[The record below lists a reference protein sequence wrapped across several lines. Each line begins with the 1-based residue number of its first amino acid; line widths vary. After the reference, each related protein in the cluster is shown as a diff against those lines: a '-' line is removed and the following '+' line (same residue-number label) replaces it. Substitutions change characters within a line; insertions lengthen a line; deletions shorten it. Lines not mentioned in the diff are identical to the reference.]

1 MSASR
6 WHSCHF
12 VRAAPFIFALAHSAS
27 LVVVPQDFIELYQQQ
42 GVLADRKFIVES
54 VTRYQNQLEQFSKAI
69 PCIGNFLRTYIDEP
83 SRSILIVLDG
93 ERGVNEVARSLLM
106 SLKDQFAFLSHTTD
120 VHMHVEQ
127 HAGSSAVILMWNGK
141 SVEEGVYVLGACNRG
156 CLYVAVLVSKFEDE
170 ESFLADADVLAE
182 SMWLRRISILVV
194 LARVGESVLVAGSV
208 AFEPNKPCTPAP
220 AIVLD
225 KCDGAAWKNLARIG
239 PLAANDCILK
249 VTYFEQPPYVMTANG
264 SGKLHGFEGTLTE
277 ELTRGLQIERQEVG
291 WSENTSYAEQMQ
303 ILLFNNDTMADLVV
317 GRVLQQSHDNI
328 DYSTTYDMLKAVWV
342 VPKAPN
348 VSLKGL
354 VQPFQPYIWAAIA
367 STLLL
372 GGIIKVFLMRDASW
386 LDIFALIIGVSI
398 ARRPS
403 AISSKIQ
410 FISWSLF
417 GLFLT
422 QVYVDSL
429 ADQLMTQSHLK
440 FDTMKELV
448 SSSFAIGGTAAFAS
462 LFDKFEETDEIIAQI
477 REKFVTF
484 DQDEYVKQFADL
496 LEGKNDSLAL
506 ITVLNS
512 SRCEAIETA
521 YAYTITT
528 DVICSFPI
536 ALATWKGFPY
546 LRIIDTKIHDFISHG
561 LLDFMI
567 DLAIA
572 KDMRITLFAIAEDN
586 EYKTKLHLQQ
596 FVPAFLLMVIGFS
609 SGLLILIL
617 EIALYPWKMLE

>member
-6 WHSCHF
+6 WHSCHL

-69 PCIGNFLRTYIDEP
+69 PCIGNFLRTNIKEP
-83 SRSILIVLDG
+83 SRSILMVLDG
-93 ERGVNEVARSLLM
+93 ERGVNEIARSLLM
-106 SLKDQFAFLSHTTD
+106 SLKDQFAFLAHTTD
-120 VHMHVEQ
+120 VNLHVER
-127 HAGSSAVILMWNGK
+127 HDGTSAVMLMWNGK
-141 SVEEGVYVLGACNRG
+141 SMEESFYVLHACSRG

-170 ESFLADADVLAE
+170 ESFLADADVLAG
-182 SMWLRRISILVV
+182 SMWLRRISILAV

-208 AFEPNKPCTPAP
+208 AFQPNKPCSPAP

-225 KCDGAAWKNLARIG
+225 KCDGAAWKNLTGISS
-239 PLAANDCILK
+239 LALNDCILK
-249 VTYFEQPPYVMTANG
+249 VAYFEQPPYVVTVNG
-264 SGKLHGFEGTLTE
+264 SENLLGFEGVLIE
-277 ELTRGLQIERQEVG
+277 ELTKGLQVERQEVE
-291 WSENTSYAEQMQ
+291 WSKNTSYSEQVRV
-303 ILLFNNDTMADLVV
+303 LLFNDDTMADLVV
-317 GRVLQQSHDNI
+317 GRVLQQSYDNI
-328 DYSTTYDMLKAVWV
+328 DYSTTYDMLKTVWV
-342 VPKAPN
+342 VPKIPN

-354 VQPFQPYIWAAIA
+354 VQPFKPYVWAAIGG
-367 STLLL
+367 TLLL
-372 GGIIKVFLMRDASW
+372 GGIINVFSIRDASW
-386 LDIFALIIGVSI
+386 LDIFGLIIGVAI
-398 ARRPS
+398 PLRPS

-410 FISWSLF
+410 FISWSIF

-422 QVYVDSL
+422 QLYVDSL
-429 ADQLMTQSHLK
+429 ADQLMTESHLK

-448 SSSFAIGGTAAFAS
+448 SSSFAIGGTKAFAS
-462 LFDKFEETDEIIAQI
+462 LFDTFEETDEVIGQI
-477 REKFVTF
+477 QEKFVTF
-484 DQDEYVKQFADL
+484 DEDEYVQQFADL
-496 LEGKNDSLAL
+496 LEGKNDSFAL
-506 ITVLNS
+506 VTVLNS

-536 ALATWKGFPY
+536 ALATWKGFPH
-546 LRIIDTKIHDFISHG
+546 LRIIDMKINDFISYG

-572 KDMRITLFAIAEDN
+572 KDMRIALFAIAKDN
-586 EYKTKLHLQQ
+586 EYKTELHLQQ

-609 SGLLILIL
+609 SGLLFLIL
-617 EIALYPWKMLE
+617 EIALHPWKMLE